1 MEEPVGGDKP
11 PKKRRGPGKKPPMLC
26 TSLRLPKEVMEY
38 FDQFPNKQTRM
49 REVLTEFVKR
59 QQGNYDE

>member
-1 MEEPVGGDKP
+1 MEEPVEGDKP